1 MYILLQNVS
10 AQVLIQM
17 QNMSK
22 QSLIIKS
29 FFTRQIYQG
38 PSSTK
43 PLKFSD
49 SSPAG
54 YWNFKTFI
62 WKLSCSVP
70 IFFTGLLNCFSEPSW
85 QLQKC

>member
-29 FFTRQIYQG
+29 FFTRQILPGAQ
-38 PSSTK
+38 
-43 PLKFSD
+43 
-49 SSPAG
+49 
-54 YWNFKTFI
+54 
-62 WKLSCSVP
+62 
-70 IFFTGLLNCFSEPSW
+70 
-85 QLQKC
+85 